1 MKNQAVALSL
11 MIVSVLASS
20 WLMPSF
26 HRESARPAPHT
37 PSTAAPVMTSGQSSC
52 CTQDSG
58 ASSLHEGFCCE
69 ASPALPGAV
78 ADFGSYTPYLS
89 LVVAE
94 PQEQRCSFLAPPVP
108 PPTL

>member
-26 HRESARPAPHT
+26 HSESAQPASHT
-37 PSTAAPVMTSGQSSC
+37 HGDAASATAAGQSSC

-69 ASPALPGAV
+69 ASPALPGAI